1 MRSSLQ
7 LCDIHLTVENIV
19 CFEKMLR
26 YIKLV
31 SFLLFF
37 VLGLHGLRSNQDQN
51 QSKFPT
57 LKKISASKYQF
68 GQIVIDRKES
78 FLEFN
83 ATTNQTNGLI
93 EYALVHESG
102 KTHESL
108 FRTKVRPQIFHA
120 CLLLLKLP
128 IENRFFKNLWSN
140 EPKQIDYSKSTL
152 KAEVLWETNGT
163 LFSKS
168 LEKFVYNSKNSKVLK
183 DRAFIFTGSKKI
195 EGTYLA
201 EMSGSIIAV
210 YADEEAVVNSTDHDS
225 NNDDVWLANGKEM
238 PKLEV
243 PVKLRF
249 LLPREE

>member
-1 MRSSLQ
+1 M
-7 LCDIHLTVENIV
+7 
-19 CFEKMLR
+19 
-26 YIKLV
+26 
-31 SFLLFF
+31 
-37 VLGLHGLRSNQDQN
+37 
-51 QSKFPT
+51 
-57 LKKISASKYQF
+57 
-68 GQIVIDRKES
+68 
-78 FLEFN
+78 
-83 ATTNQTNGLI
+83 
-93 EYALVHESG
+93 
-102 KTHESL
+102 
-108 FRTKVRPQIFHA
+108 
-120 CLLLLKLP
+120 
-128 IENRFFKNLWSN
+128 
-140 EPKQIDYSKSTL
+140 
-152 KAEVLWETNGT
+152 WETNGT

-249 LLPREE
+249 LLPREQ